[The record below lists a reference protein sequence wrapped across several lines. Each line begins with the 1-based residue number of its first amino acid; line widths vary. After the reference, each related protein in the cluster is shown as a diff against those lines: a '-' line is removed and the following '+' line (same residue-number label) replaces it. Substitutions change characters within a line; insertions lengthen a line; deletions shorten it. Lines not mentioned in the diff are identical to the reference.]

1 MKRYDL
7 SKIMSRAWYI
17 RKRSFNMSMGEAL
30 KEAWKRIK
38 NEVAMQEAFEK
49 RMAESKAKNT
59 RRDKENY
66 HNYKGCTMGRNDW
79 KHDFQN
85 HTRATIRRAID
96 LNRLSNQ

>member
-17 RKRSFNMSMGEAL
+17 RKRSFNMSMSEAL

-38 NEVAMQEAFEK
+38 NEVEMLEK
-49 RMAESKAKNT
+49 AEKQWAENRVKNA

-66 HNYKGCTMGRNDW
+66 HNYKGCVMGRSDW
-79 KHDFQN
+79 KRDYQN
-85 HTRATIRRAID
+85 HTRVAIKRSMY
-96 LNRLSNQ
+96 LNDMVR